1 MTYEQPPMDDARIDV
16 AALLSAIVHKLPR
29 ILLITLGLLV
39 VTFIVL
45 LFQPRMYESTSA
57 ILVEPRSSPYVRA
70 SNEQAPS
77 LSGNEVGVVSSQIE
91 LLKSRD
97 TLLGVI
103 DTLDLRSV
111 SEFNGSASGFAPMTM
126 IAQIIG
132 RRAAT
137 PDSIDETVLNAL
149 YDRLGVSQERD
160 SRIISVTVSTTDPAL
175 SARIA
180 NAVATAHVARRA
192 QLSISDTADASGWLR
207 AEIDRLRVS
216 VQEAESAVAN
226 FRVDNDLFV
235 GQNNTSLLDQELSN
249 ISAQITAA
257 QERKNAA
264 TSRAVLIRGLIQRGQ
279 PIEGVADVRDSVV
292 IQRLSEEKARLQGER
307 AQRSAT
313 MLSNHPSIRALN
325 AQIAELDNQIRL
337 EGARVADALEAE
349 AQIESDLAASL
360 EADLARAKSSASLAT
375 RETVTLDGLER
386 EAKAQRDLLEAYLLR
401 FNEASS
407 RVDANSALPD
417 VRVVS
422 EAAPSVSPAS
432 PKTSFIMLAVGIVS
446 IIVQVGTVAF
456 AELMSGRALA
466 PVVRTPVA
474 TDTLEESPFNADE
487 LEPEQR
493 WDDDAEAAAGDTVD
507 QAGIADDEQID
518 QAELAEAV
526 AQLDEMD
533 EPALMADEAAP
544 AEIEHTQEFVEAPS
558 LDGDPQPSLP
568 QPQRENF
575 ASDPAPSAY
584 LDSEPELPPV
594 PQHAWSAH
602 ADEVEPVKMH
612 KAASTSE
619 VVRSADLVSDLVLGR
634 THLLLL
640 ADHLSGQAS
649 RLLAE
654 NLVGDAISRGLSVA
668 LIDAGTCQRTA
679 ESGISDLSNGQAGFG
694 DVVQKSADNG
704 FAEVTWGTGT
714 SVNHR
719 SSRPVTL
726 VEALGDIYEVV
737 IVLTGRVG
745 GASTL
750 DMFVELGGRVVLVAD
765 SDAEL
770 DSAESARQVLEDA
783 GLTQVEIAALAEP
796 VAA

>member
-1 MTYEQPPMDDARIDV
+1 MTYEQHPMDDTRIDV
-16 AALLSAIVHKLPR
+16 AALLSAIVRKLPR

-39 VTFIVL
+39 ATFIVL

-70 SNEQAPS
+70 SNEQAPA

-111 SEFNGSASGFAPMTM
+111 SEFNGSASGFAPMAM

-149 YDRLGVSQERD
+149 YDRLDVSQERD

-226 FRVDNDLFV
+226 FRVDNDLFT

-349 AQIESDLAASL
+349 AQIEADLATSL

-407 RVDANSALPD
+407 RVDTNSALPD

-422 EAAPSVSPAS
+422 EAAPSVTPAS
-432 PKTSFIMLAVGIVS
+432 PKTSFIMLAVGVVS
-446 IIVQVGTVAF
+446 IIVQVGAVAF
-456 AELMSGRALA
+456 GELMSGRALA
-466 PVVRTPVA
+466 PVVRRPVA
-474 TDTLEESPFNADE
+474 TDTLEEPPFHEDE
-487 LEPEQR
+487 LEPDQR
-493 WDDDAEAAAGDTVD
+493 VEVGLDADAEESTDLPDSTDDLPD
-507 QAGIADDEQID
+507 QN
-518 QAELAEAV
+518 ELADAV
-526 AQLDEMD
+526 AQLDEL
-533 EPALMADEAAP
+533 ENAAPALEQDEVTRQTPPRSDAASQLIRSLISDPTVPQPAQFGAAPMSTAPEDSEAAP
-544 AEIEHTQEFVEAPS
+544 LQDQHDADAPVASVIQSTEAQEAP
-558 LDGDPQPSLP
+558 
-568 QPQRENF
+568 
-575 ASDPAPSAY
+575 
-584 LDSEPELPPV
+584 V
-594 PQHAWSAH
+594 
-602 ADEVEPVKMH
+602 
-612 KAASTSE
+612 AST
-619 VVRSADLVSDLVLGR
+619 VIRSTDLVSDLVLGR

-640 ADHLSGQAS
+640 ADHFSGEAS
-649 RLLAE
+649 RMLAE
-654 NLVGDAISRGLSVA
+654 DLVGDAIGKGLSVA
-668 LIDAGTCQRTA
+668 LIDAGTGRRTA
-679 ESGISDLSNGQAGFG
+679 EAGLSDLSHGHAGFG
-694 DVVQKSADNG
+694 EVVQKSADNG
-704 FAEVTWGTGT
+704 FAEVTWGTDANIG
-714 SVNHR
+714 R
-719 SSRPVTL
+719 QSSRPVTL

-770 DSAESARQVLEDA
+770 DDAESARQVLEDA
-783 GLTQVEIAALAEP
+783 GLVQVEIAALAEP

>member
-1 MTYEQPPMDDARIDV
+1 MTYEQPPMDDTRIDV
-16 AALLSAIVHKLPR
+16 AALLSAIVGKLPR

-39 VTFIVL
+39 ATFVVL

-77 LSGNEVGVVSSQIE
+77 SSGNEVGVVSSQIE

-103 DTLDLRSV
+103 DALDLRSV
-111 SEFNGSASGFAPMTM
+111 AEFNGAASGFSPVSM
-126 IAQIIG
+126 IMQVVG
-132 RRAAT
+132 RRAVT
-137 PDSIDETVLNAL
+137 PNSIDETVLTAL
-149 YDRLGVSQERD
+149 YDRLDVAQERD
-160 SRIISVTVSTTDPAL
+160 SRIISVTVSTTDPEL

-180 NAVATAHVARRA
+180 NAVASAHVARRA

-216 VQEAESAVAN
+216 VQEAESAVAD
-226 FRVDNDLFV
+226 FRVENDLFT
-235 GQNNTSLLDQELSN
+235 GQNNTSLLDQQMSN
-249 ISAQITAA
+249 ISSQITAA
-257 QERKNAA
+257 QERKNTAA
-264 TSRAVLIRGLIQRGQ
+264 SRAELIRGLIERGQ

-325 AQIAELDNQIRL
+325 AQIAELDSQLRI

-349 AQIESDLAASL
+349 AQIEADLAASL

-407 RVDANSALPD
+407 RVDSNSALPD

-422 EAAPSVSPAS
+422 EAAPSVTPAS
-432 PKTSFIMLAVGIVS
+432 PKTSFIMLAVGVVS
-446 IIVQVGTVAF
+446 VIVQVGVVAF
-456 AELMSGRALA
+456 GELMSGRALA
-466 PVVRTPVA
+466 PVVRRPVA

-493 WDDDAEAAAGDTVD
+493 WEDEADAGAGEVAGQTGTADDASL
-507 QAGIADDEQID
+507 DE
-518 QAELAEAV
+518 AELVDAV
-526 AQLDEMD
+526 AHLDEMD
-533 EPALMADEAAP
+533 EPAIVLDEGAP
-544 AEIEHTQEFVEAPS
+544 LAEEPNQEFAG
-558 LDGDPQPSLP
+558 LADLAGDAQPSAP
-568 QPQRENF
+568 RPQRQEI
-575 ASDPAPSAY
+575 ASDPAPSGSW
-584 LDSEPELPPV
+584 DNQPELPTVLRQDWTSAGPV
-594 PQHAWSAH
+594 A
-602 ADEVEPVKMH
+602 EPGIMH
-612 KAASTSE
+612 KATATSE
-619 VVRSADLVSDLVLGR
+619 IIRSADLVSDLVLGR

-640 ADHLSGQAS
+640 ADHFSGQAS
-649 RLLAE
+649 SMLAE

-668 LIDAGTCQRTA
+668 LIDAGTGQRTA
-679 ESGISDLSNGQAGFG
+679 ETGLSDLSNGHAGFG

-714 SVNHR
+714 GINHR
-719 SSRPVTL
+719 SSRPATL

-770 DSAESARQVLEDA
+770 DSAESARRVLENA
-783 GLTQVEIAALAEP
+783 GLAQVEIAALAEP